1 MRRNEK
7 KKTIQRQIARAIA
20 GVSVVMTGLFLA
32 AFQGVRGVIIRQY
45 SNAAEQSV
53 YAASENMDYMLQEI
67 ETLSKSILFN
77 QEMMDALKKENRE
90 AFLSQL
96 TGYYNSNSIIE
107 GIYVEKGEHYWYV
120 GSNIESGRENF
131 PREVLEDTSGEI
143 VWTPTREV
151 HVQILSG
158 RVPRNYFSMTRKIVD
173 IDSLE
178 ETGSLCI
185 ELDERILQE
194 TYAGLKE
201 PGAEIYII
209 DREGN
214 TISSLGGKVTGNQSF
229 QEILDGSMSGGV
241 ESGGNHQ
248 DWVTIYSTL
257 NQNRWKMIK
266 TIPKATLYAE
276 INHLQIWVMIGTGL
290 VFALALAAGSFYSNQ
305 ITKPVL
311 KLIKQMKDVEKG
323 DFTVSVDTNV
333 NNELGDLGKSFN
345 HMIRKIQ
352 GLMEEVVIAERNKN
366 EMELEILHAQIN
378 PHFLY
383 NTLNTIR
390 WMAKI
395 KKEESISAS
404 LVALVKLLR
413 VSISLGKN
421 LITLREEIGYI
432 ENYILIQ
439 RLRFDQRFQ
448 IQYEI
453 RSEDEEVLIPKLILQ
468 PIVENSLIY
477 GIEEEGDPEDEHI
490 LTIRIFTETCE
501 TGMRIIIEDNGPGIS
516 SEVIESIFKQEK
528 NINKFSKVGLNNIN
542 QRIKMH
548 LGEVYGLQV
557 IPAPLKG
564 TRVIIWVPRCIE

>member
-1 MRRNEK
+1 M
-7 KKTIQRQIARAIA
+7 I
-20 GVSVVMTGLFLA
+20 GLFLV
-32 AFQGVRGVIIRQY
+32 AFQGVRGVIVRQY

-77 QEMMDALKKENRE
+77 HEMMDALKKDDRE
-90 AFLSQL
+90 TFLSQL
-96 TGYYNSNSIIE
+96 TSYYNSNSILE
-107 GIYVEKGEHYWYV
+107 GIYVEKGEQFWYV
-120 GSNIESGRENF
+120 GSNIENGRENY
-131 PREVLEDTSGEI
+131 PRSFLENTSGEI

-151 HVQILSG
+151 NVQILSG

-173 IDSLE
+173 INSLE
-178 ETGSLCI
+178 EIGSLSI
-185 ELDERILQE
+185 EVDEQILQE
-194 TYAGLKE
+194 SYAGLKE
-201 PGAEIYII
+201 PGAEICIM
-209 DREGN
+209 DQEGN
-214 TISSLGGKVTGNQSF
+214 TISG
-229 QEILDGSMSGGV
+229 EY
-241 ESGGNHQ
+241 GGNHQ
-248 DWVTIYSTL
+248 DLVTINSSL
-257 NQNRWKMIK
+257 NQKRWSMIK

-276 INHLQIWVMIGTGL
+276 INNLQLWVMIGTGL
-290 VFALALAAGSFYSNQ
+290 VFALSLAAGAFYSNQ

-311 KLIKQMKDVEKG
+311 KLIKQMKDIEKG
-323 DFTVSVDTNV
+323 DFTVSVDINV

-345 HMIRKIQ
+345 HMIGKIQ

-395 KKEESISAS
+395 KKEESISTA

-413 VSISLGKN
+413 VSISLGKS
-421 LITLREEIGYI
+421 LIPLREEIEYI

-439 RLRFDQRFQ
+439 RLRFNQKFQ

-453 RSEDEEVLIPKLILQ
+453 RKEDEEVLIPKLILQ

-477 GIEEEGDPEDEHI
+477 GIEEEKEIENEHI
-490 LTIRIFTETCE
+490 LTIRVFTEACE
-501 TGMRIIIEDNGPGIS
+501 TGIRIIIEDNGPGIS
-516 SEVIESIFKQEK
+516 SEMIESIFKQER

-548 LGEVYGLQV
+548 LGEEYGLQV
-557 IPAPLKG
+557 TSASLKG
-564 TRVIIWVPRCIE
+564 TRVIILVPHSIE